1 VQPRLIKIDT
11 LWQCIRDGLMQAG
24 GQQATEVDLCHDR
37 LVEASTT
44 TAAIVAGGRARR
56 FSGQDKSRLVVEG
69 RTIIVRQVD
78 VLQRVAGRVFVVG
91 HASTSFTALG
101 LAVYPDRIPGAG
113 ALGGIYTA
121 LSVEGPDAVL
131 VVACDMPFLDAA
143 MLARLV
149 SMSEGHDGA
158 WVRTA
163 RGVEPLLACYRR
175 RAASSLR
182 AEIDA
187 GRMKAGAIDRAL
199 DMAEMTEDIV
209 AAFGPPERLLTNLN
223 SPADYARVQ
232 QASR

>member
-1 VQPRLIKIDT
+1 
-11 LWQCIRDGLMQAG
+11 MQAC
-24 GQQATEVDLCHDR
+24 GQQATEVNLCHDR

-56 FSGQDKSRLVVEG
+56 FAGQDKSRLVVEG

-91 HASTSFTALG
+91 HASEPFASLNLPT
-101 LAVYPDRIPGAG
+101 YPDRIPGAG
-113 ALGGIYTA
+113 ALRGIYTA
-121 LSVEGPDAVL
+121 LTVDGPDAVL

-149 SMSEGHDGA
+149 AMSEGRHGA

-175 RAASSLR
+175 HAAPLIR
-182 AEIDA
+182 AELDV
-187 GRMKAGAIDRAL
+187 GRMKAGAIGRVL
-199 DMAEMTEDIV
+199 NMAEMTEDIV
-209 AAFGPPERLLTNLN
+209 AEFGPPERLLTNLN
-223 SPADYARVQ
+223 SPADYARVVQ
-232 QASR
+232 HDV